1 MQTVTYGVL
10 VLAGIVGP
18 KLVSKVL
25 KRPVSPLVLGV
36 YAASFF
42 VAAFGL
48 LWVVSGAPYP
58 LELAAV
64 SGLCA
69 MTSTGVLVLEQRGKG

>member
-1 MQTVTYGVL
+1 MQTAIYISL
-10 VLAGIVGP
+10 VLLGIVAP
-18 KLVSKVL
+18 KLVAKAL
-25 KRPVSPLVLGV
+25 KRPASPVVLGV

-64 SGLCA
+64 SALCA
-69 MTSTGVLVLEQRGKG
+69 MTSTGVLMVEQRGKG